1 MSDDTD
7 DNISPSVHLGQSQ
20 LQLNVPFT
28 RSHVKAN
35 ESIPGGHMRHSL
47 KGHHHSS
54 LLIPIK
60 TTLHQRSAL
69 LGILINLAQRGTE
82 EEDFTCPC
90 I

>member
-1 MSDDTD
+1 MNLSLVVTCGT
-7 DNISPSVHLGQSQ
+7 V
-20 LQLNVPFT
+20 
-28 RSHVKAN
+28 
-35 ESIPGGHMRHSL
+35 L

-82 EEDFTCPC
+82 RKILRAPAFDSAQVACSAVIAMDHPVF
-90 I
+90 